1 MKHSVTI
8 FTFFLCCSF
17 STTSLQQK
25 TDLTLL
31 CATKWHMSYM
41 EVDGD
46 KRDFASVSDEE
57 SWMIFHEDGEHEIMS
72 IGVKYSGKW
81 KYEEDTNELHL
92 TDETGLTIQKIE
104 KLTVKELILSFSFE
118 GKKGKLFLINKEG

>member
-1 MKHSVTI
+1 
-8 FTFFLCCSF
+8 
-17 STTSLQQK
+17 
-25 TDLTLL
+25 
-31 CATKWHMSYM
+31 M

-57 SWMIFHEDGEHEIMS
+57 SWMIFHEDGEHEIVS

-92 TDETGLTIQKIE
+92 TDEIGLTIQKTE
-104 KLTVKELILSFSFE
+104 KLIVKELILSFSFE
-118 GKKGKLFLINKEG
+118 GKKANYFLLIKKVKQFLWLGYFVLC